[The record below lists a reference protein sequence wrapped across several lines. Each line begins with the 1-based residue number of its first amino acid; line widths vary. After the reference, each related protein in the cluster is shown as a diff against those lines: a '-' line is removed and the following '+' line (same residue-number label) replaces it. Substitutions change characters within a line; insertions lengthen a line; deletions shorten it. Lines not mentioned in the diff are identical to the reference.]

1 MNILSLQVKSKVC
14 NQIILSMR
22 NMLLSK
28 KLGHK
33 LIWCEVYSM
42 ACFTGSQVGVKFC
55 NSPTSLFCNEILY
68 TNLIHN
74 FVFVFLFL
82 LLYKL
87 YFLFDVHCEFK
98 STPLIS
104 NTYFFFYILSIY
116 FKFVLLLKP
125 YGQNLLSRNSY
136 QNKIFC
142 HISSYQK
149 TVYIEYSVSIC
160 CFSKYTSTNLLIQM
174 FFYRNGQI
182 KVVF

>member
-1 MNILSLQVKSKVC
+1 MNILYLQVKSKVC

-74 FVFVFLFL
+74 QFVFLFL
-82 LLYKL
+82 LLYRL

-104 NTYFFFYILSIY
+104 NTYYFFLHTQYIFQICIIAQALRTKSFEQEFILEQNFLPYIILLENCIY
-116 FKFVLLLKP
+116 
-125 YGQNLLSRNSY
+125 
-136 QNKIFC
+136 
-142 HISSYQK
+142 
-149 TVYIEYSVSIC
+149 
-160 CFSKYTSTNLLIQM
+160 
-174 FFYRNGQI
+174 
-182 KVVF
+182 